1 MNTTCSSTFFSHR
14 SSEAAKVRR
23 SENNE
28 LCGPEGPERIKAP
41 GYIAGVLTS

>member
-1 MNTTCSSTFFSHR
+1 MNTTCSPTFFSHR
-14 SSEAAKVRR
+14 WSEAAKVRR

-28 LCGPEGPERIKAP
+28 FCGPEGLERIKAS